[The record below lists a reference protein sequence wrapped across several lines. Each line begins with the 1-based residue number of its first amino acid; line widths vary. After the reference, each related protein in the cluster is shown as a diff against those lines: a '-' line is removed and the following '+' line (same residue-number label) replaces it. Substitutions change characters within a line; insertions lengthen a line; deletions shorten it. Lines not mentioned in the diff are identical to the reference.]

1 MIQNTSQNYSV
12 SNASTSSAVGI
23 PYIQIISPLSS
34 TNNFA
39 LGKRWINQKTNA
51 VYCLTDQIN
60 NPILKISTFVWT
72 ILGLGFGFLKG
83 FSPNSGTNPVE
94 SNTGDI
100 NLTAGSENLRVVGSS
115 SQVSIR
121 MISTPVV
128 NTVELNGLSGKLNYL
143 NVSSSTSFVGTSGPL
158 VDGQV
163 TVVTSACK
171 SDSYILV
178 SPPAVPFN
186 ITNGQFS
193 IGIGT
198 AIPYPAETVF
208 NYLIINKS

>member
-1 MIQNTSQNYSV
+1 MIQGTSQNYSV
-12 SNASTSSAVGI
+12 SNASTSNSVSI
-23 PYIQIISPLSS
+23 PYIQITFPLSS
-34 TNNFA
+34 TNNFP
-39 LGKRWINQKTNA
+39 LGKRWINQNTNT
-51 VYCLTDQIN
+51 VYSLTNQIN
-60 NPILKISTFVWT
+60 NPILKIATFFWT
-72 ILGLGFGFLKG
+72 ILGSGFGFLKG
-83 FSPNSGTNPVE
+83 FNPNSGTSPVE

-100 NLTAGSENLRVVGSS
+100 NLTAGSANLRVVGST

-128 NTVELNGLSGKLNYL
+128 NTVELNGSSGKLNYL
-143 NVSSSTSFVGTSGPL
+143 DVSSSTSFVGTSGPL

-198 AIPYPAETVF
+198 AIPYPAGIVF